1 MKYYSEQLEKFY
13 DSEADL
19 IEAEKSELKKKHLA
33 EVSRKEL
40 AKKVEAAD
48 KRIELAY
55 ENYEKVK
62 KEASDILTAA
72 KKEAEELLDP
82 AKKEI
87 KDAEHERTSAIK
99 DFNSKFGVY
108 SITYTGE
115 KAQKEYNRIV
125 NQFSDIFKD
134 AWEPFSWFW

>member
-19 IEAEKSELKKKHLA
+19 IEAEKSELEKKHLA

-62 KEASDILTAA
+62 KEAFFEIILMTYSYVHTRINEEAFPNA
-72 KKEAEELLDP
+72 INLYNKDLMTGRGNGKYGYKEGVRIEVEKYLREEMKKYFP
-82 AKKEI
+82 
-87 KDAEHERTSAIK
+87 S
-99 DFNSKFGVY
+99 
-108 SITYTGE
+108 
-115 KAQKEYNRIV
+115 NRIV
-125 NQFSDIFKD
+125 YIV
-134 AWEPFSWFW
+134 